1 MKAKLNRY
9 FKDIEE
15 VQVLGDILSSY
26 SHEKLDKIFKYKVI
40 QSLFEAFIAESREE
54 LLSNFTGK
62 HRARYEEEL
71 RSIAA
76 NFNKLQWV
84 PSNIKQGL

>member
-15 VQVLGDILSSY
+15 VQVLGGILSGY
-26 SHEKLDKIFKYKVI
+26 SHEKLDKMFKYKVI

-54 LLSNFTGK
+54 LLSNFTGT

-76 NFNKLQWV
+76 TFNKLQWV